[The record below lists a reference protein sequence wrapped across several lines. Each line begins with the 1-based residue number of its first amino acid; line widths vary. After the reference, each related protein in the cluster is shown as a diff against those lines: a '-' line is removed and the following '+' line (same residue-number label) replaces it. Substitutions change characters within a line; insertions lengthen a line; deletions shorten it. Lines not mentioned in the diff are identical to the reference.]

1 MRTVA
6 VVLIILV
13 SIAVP
18 CVTAAVPEETRQAGP
33 VLTAP
38 ELDVTGVNITNH
50 SIPSRYAVPP
60 TLVDIKV
67 ELSETALPAPKGE
80 MASGPRTIGFA
91 ADPVTLAILAVAI
104 VVAAAGVWYLVRRR
118 PGGPGDEDN
127 GN

>member
-13 SIAVP
+13 SITVP
-18 CVTAAVPEETRQAGP
+18 CVIAAVPEETRQAGP

-38 ELDVTGVNITNH
+38 ELSVTGVNITNN

-67 ELSETALPAPKGE
+67 ELSNTALPAPKGE

-91 ADPVTLAILAVAI
+91 ADLVTLAILAVAI

-118 PGGPGDEDN
+118 PGEPDNEDN